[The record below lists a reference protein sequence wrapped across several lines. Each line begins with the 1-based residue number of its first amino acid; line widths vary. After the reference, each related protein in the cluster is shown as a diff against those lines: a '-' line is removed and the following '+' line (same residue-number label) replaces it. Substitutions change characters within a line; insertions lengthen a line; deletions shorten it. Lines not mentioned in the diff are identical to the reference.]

1 MIGVSPAYYLSKY
14 GEDFTINDVLQEVH
28 ILKELGFS
36 AFQLEVTKRT
46 YLKDWTR
53 ENLEKL
59 AQECTKEHM
68 QVSQVVAH
76 FWIDNLSSVEG
87 IQKGLDQ
94 REVEQFLDMVDQL
107 PHCRQLTVP
116 FGRFKAD
123 LDILANTAAYASLL
137 QKLTA
142 TLEKL
147 CVLGAQQG
155 TFIALELQPGAIIQG
170 VAGFHHMLS
179 LLNGHP
185 SLAYN
190 LDTGH
195 AHATKDVV
203 ELIPVRL
210 GQRIVGTH
218 LCDNATLENLS
229 LTPGE
234 GSIDWSAV
242 CTALKQ
248 NHYKGS
254 YDLEIMCK
262 RGEVEEKYSQ
272 GLRFI
277 SQFV

>member
-1 MIGVSPAYYLSKY
+1 MIGVSPAYFLSKY
-14 GEDFTINDVLQEVH
+14 GDDFTVNDVIQEVRV
-28 ILKELGFS
+28 LKKQWFA
-36 AFQLEVTKRT
+36 AFQLEVKKRT
-46 YLKDWTR
+46 YLKDWHR

-123 LDILANTAAYASLL
+123 LDILSNTAAYASLL

-248 NHYKGS
+248 NHYQGS